1 MTKMSD
7 CDISQG
13 MINRLIAERF
23 QQFIEDCFSDCFEED
38 VRFTLVGRV
47 VKKDEIIILTS
58 TEDRADIS
66 RVGEL
71 IVRWEEENLK

>member
-1 MTKMSD
+1 MSD
-7 CDISQG
+7 CDKNQG
-13 MINRLIAERF
+13 MINRLIAAQF
-23 QQFIEDCFSDCFEED
+23 QQFIEDCFSDYFKED

-47 VKKDEIIILTS
+47 VKKDEIIVLTS